1 MTIGG
6 AAISFFSK
14 LEFLAEIFF
23 GKQFCEKSWFY
34 ALLEPSFV
42 QKIKQNGQK
51 VKFETLLKFSKNSI
65 FLLKTWKKLMF

>member
-1 MTIGG
+1 M
-6 AAISFFSK
+6 ALQSVFSN

-23 GKQFCEKSWFY
+23 GKQFCEKNWFY

-51 VKFETLLKFSKNSI
+51 EKFETLLKFSKNFI